1 MGSAISI
8 GTTGLSASSKQMD
21 VIGNNLANSNTLG
34 FKAGT
39 TYFASMLN
47 QSLSSSGSLAV
58 GQGVIVA
65 AIDNQFTQGSFETT
79 GNSTDLAID
88 GEGFFVVKDAD
99 GASYYTRAGEFHI
112 NKEGL
117 LADVNNYIVQGISVS
132 STTATDTG
140 VEMTQNIS
148 FDNAMSNAKAT
159 TEISIGANLDDSTEP
174 GKSFNV
180 SQNVFDSRGQIHN
193 LSLTFLKTEGNGMW
207 GFDAKLDGTN
217 ISDATE
223 QQASGLTFDENGVLL
238 GMFQGSIPAAG
249 AGAPAA
255 AIGTGLTVGT
265 IAGTT
270 VNKPGQLF
278 KDATGIS
285 LTKEAPT
292 GVWTV
297 TNPAGYTNATAWQE
311 TVGSNEVLKVDLDG
325 NGGSDIS
332 FDLGPS
338 SGTSTEVAT
347 MTFAGPLA
355 AGDTITIAGLTFTAT
370 GAATA
375 AEVATA
381 FAGGAVV
388 NGTMSGALAGYTA
401 SAGAAGATVFT
412 STTAGT
418 NVADLTAV
426 VTGTAVAPGYA
437 YVQGGAASANPWSAG
452 NTVTFNVVKT
462 DVPLTDVSLTF
473 GSLSSNPSGE
483 ASTIGT
489 PTGTGASAQNKI
501 NWNLVGDNAK
511 TITSYASSSVLKSLK
526 DDGYTYGVLKSIS
539 FESDGVITGSFTN
552 GQTSNLGQ
560 VVLANFPDTSGLRK
574 IGNYFGAT
582 TSSGE
587 AITNRAGAGG
597 LGEIMN
603 HSLEISNT
611 DVAKEFINMITA
623 QRAYQANSRV
633 ITTADQML
641 TELMNI
647 KR

>member
-34 FKAGT
+34 FKAGN

-47 QSLSSSGSLAV
+47 QSLSSSGSMAV

-65 AIDNQFTQGSFETT
+65 AIDTQFTQGSFETT
-79 GNSTDLAID
+79 GNATDLAID
-88 GEGFFVVKDAD
+88 GEGFFVVKDSD

-132 STTATDTG
+132 QATGTDTG
-140 VEMTQNIS
+140 VEMTQDIS
-148 FDNAMSNAKAT
+148 FDNAMSNARAT
-159 TEISIGANLDDSTEP
+159 TEISVGANLDDNTEY
-174 GKSFNV
+174 GESFNV

-193 LSLTFLKTEGNGMW
+193 LSITFLKTEGNGMW

-217 ISDATE
+217 LSDATE
-223 QQASGLTFDENGVLL
+223 QQASGLTFDKDGELL
-238 GMFQGSIPAAG
+238 GMYQGSIPAAG

-265 IAGTT
+265 IVGTT
-270 VNKPGQLF
+270 VTKPGQIF
-278 KDATGIS
+278 KNAAGIS

-297 TNPAGYTNATAWQE
+297 TNPAGYDNAVAWQE
-311 TVGSNEVLKVDLDG
+311 AEGSNNVLKVDMDG
-325 NGGSDIS
+325 QGGADIV
-332 FDLGPS
+332 FDLGATS
-338 SGTSTEVAT
+338 TMSTEVAT
-347 MTFAGPLA
+347 MTFAGPLT
-355 AGDTITIAGLTFTAT
+355 AGDTITVAGRTFTAT

-375 AEVATA
+375 AQVATA

-388 NGTMSGALAGYTA
+388 NGAMSGTLTGYTA
-401 SAGAAGATVFT
+401 AAGAPGVTVFT
-412 STTAGT
+412 STTPGA
-418 NVADLTAV
+418 NVGDLTAA

-437 YVQGGAASANPWSAG
+437 YVQGGSAVPNQWSAG

-473 GSLSSNPSGE
+473 GPLSENLSGE
-483 ASTIGT
+483 ASTIGL
-489 PTGTGASAQNKI
+489 PTGTGATAQNKI
-501 NWNLVGDNAK
+501 NWNLVGDGAK
-511 TITSYASSSVLKSLK
+511 TITSYASSSVLKSLS
-526 DDGYTYGVLKSIS
+526 DDGYTYGVLKNINV
-539 FESDGVITGSFTN
+539 ESDGIITGSFTN

-560 VVLANFPDTSGLRK
+560 IVLASFPDSSGLRK

-587 AITNRAGAGG
+587 AITNRAGSGG